1 MRGPELGSYLADLY
15 RAGREHDAGKA
26 DRLERLRNVE
36 PDTARLMALLVRA
49 VRARDVLEIGTSNG
63 YSTVWLAEAVGET
76 GGRVVSVE
84 IDPARTELARESL
97 RGAGVE
103 ERVELR
109 AEDAAIT
116 LGNSPDAS
124 FDFIFLDAERPAYV
138 SYWPDLVR
146 VLRPAGLL
154 LVDNV
159 ISHADEMGEFRA
171 LVEADERVTDALA
184 PTGAGA
190 LLVVKLA

>member
-1 MRGPELGSYLADLY
+1 
-15 RAGREHDAGKA
+15 
-26 DRLERLRNVE
+26 
-36 PDTARLMALLVRA
+36 
-49 VRARDVLEIGTSNG
+49 
-63 YSTVWLAEAVGET
+63 
-76 GGRVVSVE
+76 
-84 IDPARTELARESL
+84 
-97 RGAGVE
+97 
-103 ERVELR
+103 
-109 AEDAAIT
+109 
-116 LGNSPDAS
+116 
-124 FDFIFLDAERPAYV
+124 RPAYV

-171 LVEADERVTDALA
+171 LVEADERVTHALA